1 MPSYMGHSYKKIKD
15 SGRVV
20 FDFLDTKGVRG
31 ICPIGTNLTRFG
43 YAPYKPIFSSFRS
56 GEVGEIGACE
66 GTQAVL
72 AITSRKRFLPFRAL
86 EKKRNFFEE
95 SPHRGDITLS
105 TINTRNSGERG

>member
-31 ICPIGTNLTRFG
+31 IC
-43 YAPYKPIFSSFRS
+43 PYKPIFSSFRS

-105 TINTRNSGERG
+105 TINIRNSGERG